1 MAWTRGELLGEGA
14 YGRVYA
20 GLNQKT
26 GELMAVKVL
35 DLMDRRGNHMQTQLA
50 ELQQV
55 RDKIVVRYA
64 GQDLYCLKD
73 KLCITCMAEGVQILD
88 LDLLLK
94 SPPCEGSSQT
104 L

>member
-35 DLMDRRGNHMQTQLA
+35 DLMDRRGNHMHMHLA

-55 RDKIVVRYA
+55 SRAAEDEQELRGYGWKARAYPYGDEESDQGRCATIIHLMRSH
-64 GQDLYCLKD
+64 CL
-73 KLCITCMAEGVQILD
+73 LHT
-88 LDLLLK
+88 
-94 SPPCEGSSQT
+94 
-104 L
+104 

>member
-1 MAWTRGELLGEGA
+1 MPPQIQTGPMAWTRGELLGEGA

-35 DLMDRRGNHMQTQLA
+35 DLMDRRGNHMHMHLA

-55 RDKIVVRYA
+55 IRGLGVRVGNI
-64 GQDLYCLKD
+64 GQAL
-73 KLCITCMAEGVQILD
+73 AEV
-88 LDLLLK
+88 
-94 SPPCEGSSQT
+94 
-104 L
+104 